1 MVSFMITLIGSG
13 SVTSGFQRPENLVV
27 LGEAALGLLGEHQ
40 FAIDGDLENAAAGAH
55 EFDV

>member
-1 MVSFMITLIGSG
+1 MITLIDSG